1 MVVDALWQQAL
12 ACSDRAESSGALVPL
27 TTETLDLGI
36 APFVVRRLL
45 SRPPKHLRTE
55 GPKPNPFLPWDPALE
70 VTRLGAS
77 HVVLLNKYPVQ
88 RGHLLVIPTT
98 WKPQSGWLELADW
111 QALLA
116 VHADTQGLWFFNSCT
131 AAGASQPHRHLQL
144 LPRTRRA
151 STCPLEEFYGAML
164 DQSEATQTAPWRCAI
179 SPCPAPLS
187 PEGLAAV
194 YLKHCTMLHLGQPD
208 QQEAP
213 CHPYNLLLTDRWM
226 LTVRRTREHCRGFSV
241 NALGFAGY
249 LLATTGSDLAWL
261 QAEGPWSLLRQVAA
275 PVLGGF
281 TVDGSHPP
289 EASC

>member
-1 MVVDALWQQAL
+1 MVADALWQQAL

-36 APFVVRRLL
+36 SPFVVRRLL
-45 SRPPKHLRTE
+45 SRPPKHLRAE

-70 VTRLGAS
+70 VTQVGAS

-111 QALLA
+111 QALIA
-116 VHADTQGLWFFNSCT
+116 VHGDTQGLWFFNSCP

-144 LPRTRRA
+144 LPRPRRA
-151 STCPLEEFYGAML
+151 STCPLEGFYSAML
-164 DQSEATQTAPWRCAI
+164 DQSEATQTTPWRCAI

-194 YLKHCTMLHLGQPD
+194 YRQHCNTLHLGQPD

-249 LLATTGSDLAWL
+249 LLAETGSDLAWL

-281 TVDGSHPP
+281 TVDGIHPP

>member
-1 MVVDALWQQAL
+1 MVAEALWRQAL
-12 ACSDRAESSGALVPL
+12 ACSDRAASSGALVPL
-27 TTETLDLGI
+27 TTETVDLGI
-36 APFVVRRLL
+36 EPFVLRRLL
-45 SRPPKHLRTE
+45 SRTPKHLHAE

-70 VTRLGAS
+70 VTRLGES

-88 RGHLLVIPTT
+88 QGHLLVIPTT

-116 VHADTQGLWFFNSCT
+116 VHADTQGLWFFNSCP

-144 LPRTRRA
+144 LPRSRRV
-151 STCPLEEFYGAML
+151 SNCPLEEFYLAML
-164 DQSEATQTAPWRCAI
+164 DQPAATTAAPWRCAI
-179 SPCPAPLS
+179 SPCPAPLN
-187 PEGLAAV
+187 PEGLAAL
-194 YLKHCTMLHLGQPD
+194 YREHCNRLHLGQPG
-208 QQEAP
+208 QQNAP
-213 CHPYNLLLTDRWM
+213 QHPYNLLLTDRWM

-249 LLATTGSDLAWL
+249 LLATIGSDLDWL

-281 TVDGSHPP
+281 TVDGNHGA
-289 EASC
+289 EAS